1 MKLIKRYISLI
12 ENDKKYS
19 IAGLIFGCT
28 GSYYGVY
35 ANEHISKIMLGDF
48 SQERLLLLLYSNLI
62 AMIACSL
69 RGACFTYSGNCMN
82 IRMRKII
89 YDKLINQKT
98 RFFETTPVNKLLEY
112 INNDVRIVSNSIS
125 LNINVISRSSVHVIA
140 TLWMLNKISWKLT
153 IIACLLVPVNMAISK
168 LYEKS
173 NKIVM
178 KGYEELNKSIGTYI
192 HETISHISIMKT
204 YATEDIANKKHQQMS
219 DKQLI
224 YIFKETILYGINLL
238 IISNIPTFTTIGI
251 IMAAKYLNNTE
262 GLVSFILHNQSL
274 YENVMAIIDYNN
286 EFIKFK
292 EPYKRITDLL
302 DSENVNK
309 GYYIPIDKNLNGK
322 IVFDNVSFKYEK
334 ADNNLINNLN
344 FKINHGEKIA
354 IIGNSGSG
362 KSTIVK
368 CLIGILSINGG
379 NIYIDD
385 IDYNTYDNKW
395 LKEKIGYVAQDSIL
409 FSDTIANNIAYGIE
423 NPREEDIIN
432 AAIKANAHE
441 FISKLP
447 NKYQTLLEGTEL
459 SSLSGGQKQRI
470 SIARALIR
478 NPNILIFDEATSAL
492 DPKCEELVQNTI
504 KDCFN
509 DKNITMIIIAHRR
522 SALEIADKIYRFEN
536 SVLTD
541 VTDEIK
547 SKK

>member
-1 MKLIKRYISLI
+1 
-12 ENDKKYS
+12 
-19 IAGLIFGCT
+19 
-28 GSYYGVY
+28 
-35 ANEHISKIMLGDF
+35 
-48 SQERLLLLLYSNLI
+48 
-62 AMIACSL
+62 
-69 RGACFTYSGNCMN
+69 
-82 IRMRKII
+82 
-89 YDKLINQKT
+89 
-98 RFFETTPVNKLLEY
+98 
-112 INNDVRIVSNSIS
+112 
-125 LNINVISRSSVHVIA
+125 
-140 TLWMLNKISWKLT
+140 
-153 IIACLLVPVNMAISK
+153 
-168 LYEKS
+168 
-173 NKIVM
+173 
-178 KGYEELNKSIGTYI
+178 
-192 HETISHISIMKT
+192 
-204 YATEDIANKKHQQMS
+204 
-219 DKQLI
+219 
-224 YIFKETILYGINLL
+224 
-238 IISNIPTFTTIGI
+238 
-251 IMAAKYLNNTE
+251 MAAKYLNNTE

-334 ADNNLINNLN
+334 AENNLINNFN
-344 FKINHGEKIA
+344 FKINQGEKIA

-368 CLIGILSINGG
+368 CLIGILSINKG

-492 DPKCEELVQNTI
+492 DPECEELVQNTI

>member
-48 SQERLLLLLYSNLI
+48 SQERLLLLLYSNII

-334 ADNNLINNLN
+334 ADNNLINNFN
-344 FKINHGEKIA
+344 FKINQGEKIA

-368 CLIGILSINGG
+368 CLIGILSINEG

-492 DPKCEELVQNTI
+492 DPECEELVQNTI

>member
-12 ENDKKYS
+12 ENDRKYS

-204 YATEDIANKKHQQMS
+204 YATEDIANKKHRQMS

-334 ADNNLINNLN
+334 AENNLINNFN
-344 FKINHGEKIA
+344 FKINQGEKIA

-368 CLIGILSINGG
+368 CLIGILSINKG

-492 DPKCEELVQNTI
+492 DPECEELVQNTI

>member
-153 IIACLLVPVNMAISK
+153 LIACLLVPVNMAISK

>member
-153 IIACLLVPVNMAISK
+153 LIACLLVPVNMAISK

-334 ADNNLINNLN
+334 AENNLINNFN
-344 FKINHGEKIA
+344 FKINQGEKIA

-368 CLIGILSINGG
+368 CLIGILSINKG

-492 DPKCEELVQNTI
+492 DPECEELVQNTI